1 METHVLFTI
10 LSSLSIS
17 TTQYNGAITIQR
29 LVDDFII
36 NDSGAKAAGWSVASN
51 GVTFAPFPSR
61 KYTDDGF
68 YAAIAR
74 KLVRCFL
81 MSVEFIQ

>member
-1 METHVLFTI
+1 LFTI
-10 LSSLSIS
+10 PCSLSIS
-17 TTQYNGAITIQR
+17 DTQYNGAITIQR

-36 NDSGAKAAGWSVASN
+36 EDSGAKDAGWSVASN
-51 GVTFAPFPSR
+51 GVTFSAFPTR
-61 KYTDDGF
+61 KYTKDGF

-81 MSVEFIQ
+81 ISC